1 MVAAAIMAAGLLLT
15 AAVWWPVGGQDER
28 RRHLGRGQAENG
40 KPPALGVYRGA
51 RNLTGVA
58 DFERWLGRDVGV
70 HLDFLPGGSWE
81 EIEGSSWQLRHW
93 SASDATLVLTVPML
107 PGPWDRSYDGGVSL
121 RDCSAGA
128 YDRHWTRLAGNLV
141 AHRLGGSILRI
152 GHEFNADW
160 YAWRAAGEEAEYAG
174 CFRRVVRAMR
184 KVRGSAFAFDWNPAL
199 GRLDADPLLAYPGDS
214 YVDTIG
220 IDVYDQSW
228 APATYPIPAGAS
240 TQDVRGRRQRTWS
253 RILHGDQGLEFWSR
267 FARSHG
273 KRLSIP
279 EWGLTRRDDGH
290 GGGDN
295 PYFVEQMHR
304 FISDRGNGVAYFI
317 YFDHDAPDGEHRL
330 TGGRF
335 GRAARAFR
343 ASFGAIR

>member
-1 MVAAAIMAAGLLLT
+1 MVAAAIVVAALLL
-15 AAVWWPVGGQDER
+15 AIAGWWRVDGQNQQR
-28 RRHLGRGQAENG
+28 RDLGSGWDENG
-40 KPPALGVYRGA
+40 THPMLGVYRGA
-51 RNLTGVA
+51 RNLAGA
-58 DFERWLGRDVGV
+58 DDFERWLGRDVGV
-70 HLDFLPGGSWE
+70 QLDFLPGGSWKD
-81 EIEGSSWQLRHW
+81 IEGSSWQLRHW
-93 SASDATLVLTVPML
+93 SASERTLVLTVPML
-107 PGPWDRSYDGGVSL
+107 PGPRDRSHDGGVSL

-128 YDRHWTRLAGNLV
+128 YDIHWTRLADNLV
-141 AHRLGGSILRI
+141 AHRLGDSILRV

-160 YAWRAAGEEAEYAG
+160 YAWRAAGQEADYAG
-174 CFRRVVRAMR
+174 CFRRVVRSMR
-184 KVRGSAFAFDWNPAL
+184 KVPGSAFAFNWNPAL

-240 TQDVRGRRQRTWS
+240 ARDVLGRHQRTWS
-253 RILHGDQGLEFWSR
+253 EVLQGDLGLEFWSR
-267 FARSHG
+267 FAHSRD

-304 FISDRGNGVAYFI
+304 FVSDRRNGVAYFI
-317 YFDHDAPDGEHRL
+317 YFDHDARDGEHRL

-335 GRAARAFR
+335 RRAASTFR
-343 ASFGAIR
+343 ACFGAIR